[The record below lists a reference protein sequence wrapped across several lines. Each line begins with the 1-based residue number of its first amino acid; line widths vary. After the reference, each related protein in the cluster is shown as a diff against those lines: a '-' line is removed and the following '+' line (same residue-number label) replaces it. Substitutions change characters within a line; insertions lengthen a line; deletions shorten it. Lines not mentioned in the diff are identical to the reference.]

1 MKNINAQTAT
11 VMAVHRERYELFA
24 ENQTFFGKL
33 KIADFYNTDEMIEF
47 PTVGDEVEILFNE
60 LGDSLIT
67 KVLPRKSVFM
77 RLNATQGLPD
87 QAVAANF
94 DYVFITMSL
103 NRDFHISKLERYLT
117 VAWQSGGTPVI
128 VLTKADLCED
138 REQYLEQIYETAP
151 GVEVFCISSF
161 TGEGISEMEHFFA
174 EGKTIV
180 MLGSSG
186 VGKSSFVNT
195 LMGKEEMQTGAIREA
210 DAQGRHTTTYKQCM
224 FLPKE
229 ITLPCGEVLAG
240 GGRIIDTPGMRKLI
254 VSEVEQGLQSSFE
267 DIEELAA
274 CCKFSDCRHK
284 SEPGCAILRALED
297 GTLSKKRWKNYQNLL
312 REEAYSQERKKIM
325 MKKIGKA
332 RRKRLDIV

>member
-1 MKNINAQTAT
+1 MNKTAT
-11 VMAVHRERYELFA
+11 VMAVHRERYELLA
-24 ENQTFFGKL
+24 ENHMFYGKL
-33 KIADFYNTDEMIEF
+33 KTADFYNVNERVEF
-47 PTVGDEVEILFNE
+47 PTAGDEVEILFNE
-60 LGDSLIT
+60 TGDSLIT

-77 RLNATQGLPD
+77 RQTMGLPD

-138 REQYLEQIYETAP
+138 RGRYLEQIYEAAP
-151 GVEVFCISSF
+151 GVDVFCISSL
-161 TGEGISEMEHFFA
+161 TGEGISEMEHFFT
-174 EGKTIV
+174 EGKTMV

-195 LMGKEEMQTGAIREA
+195 LMGKEEMATGGIREA
-210 DAQGRHTTTYKQCM
+210 DAQGRHTTTHRQCM

-229 ITLPCGEVLAG
+229 IVLPNGERIVG

-254 VSEVEQGLQSSFE
+254 VSEVEEGLKSSFE
-267 DIEELAA
+267 DIEELAS
-274 CCKFSDCRHK
+274 CCRFSDCTHK
-284 SEPGCAILRALED
+284 SEPGCAIRAALED
-297 GTLSKKRWKNYQNLL
+297 GTLSEKRWKTYQDML
-312 REEAYSQERKKIM
+312 REEAFSKERKKAM

-332 RRKRLDIV
+332 RKEIKANESKYKY

>member
-1 MKNINAQTAT
+1 MKNRKNETAT
-11 VMAVHRERYELFA
+11 VMAVHRERYELLA
-24 ENQTFFGKL
+24 ENHMFYGKL
-33 KIADFYNTDEMIEF
+33 KTADFYNVNERVEF

-60 LGDSLIT
+60 TGDSLIT

-77 RLNATQGLPD
+77 RQTMGLPD

-138 REQYLEQIYETAP
+138 RGRYLEQIYEAAP
-151 GVEVFCISSF
+151 GVDVFCISSL
-161 TGEGISEMEHFFA
+161 TGEGIPEMEHFFA
-174 EGKTIV
+174 EGRTMV

-195 LMGKEEMQTGAIREA
+195 LMGKEEMLTGEIREA
-210 DAQGRHTTTYKQCM
+210 DAQGRHTTTHRQCM

-229 ITLPCGEVLAG
+229 IVLPSGERLMG

-254 VSEVEQGLQSSFE
+254 VSEVEEGLKSSFE

-274 CCKFSDCRHK
+274 CCRFSDCTHK
-284 SEPGCAILRALED
+284 SEPGCAIRAALEE
-297 GTLSKKRWKNYQNLL
+297 GTLSEKRWKTYQDML
-312 REEAYSQERKKIM
+312 REEAFSKERKKAM

-332 RRKRLDIV
+332 RKEIKAKRG